1 MQLDGCEISE
11 WPWVKIETLTSEK
24 RVEFSKYAI
33 WEEKDILNWEFDRT
47 VLLEYTTHKLQPT
60 KHTTHTTHTAQQTQ
74 TGQGEAGQ
82 DVLSMKSE
90 FQILHYHHSCEYQ
103 FSWNFLKFSVT
114 NSDEKHGKSKFPI
127 AQFSIKLH
135 V

>member
-82 DVLSMKSE
+82 DVWVWNQNSKYYITT
-90 FQILHYHHSCEYQ
+90 ILASTNFREI
-103 FSWNFLKFSVT
+103 SWNF
-114 NSDEKHGKSKFPI
+114 P
-127 AQFSIKLH
+127 
-135 V
+135 